1 MKLKQSKNVEW
12 TKLDNASKY
21 FPATANELDTKVFRL
36 SCELYEIIDPDILQK
51 ALNKTIE
58 SFPFFRSILR
68 RGVFWY
74 YFESSD
80 LIPEVSEEFLPI
92 CAPIYNK
99 NTKNLLFRVFY
110 YHKRISFEIFHA
122 LSDGKG
128 ALLFFQTLI
137 YYYLVYC
144 YEEEFKNHKPALDY
158 SASIKKKMDDSFNKH
173 FIGDNRFTPNIID
186 YNKRIK
192 AHRIRGKRTEEN
204 RMKLI
209 EGSMSVKAVLSEA
222 KKNNTSLTIYLAA
235 LFIYSIYKEMNAIEH
250 RRPIILSVPINLRQ
264 FFESHTT
271 RNFFSTMN
279 VGYQFRKE
287 QTELQDVIE
296 SITESFERDLTV
308 DKINYKINR
317 LISLEKNPFMRI
329 IPLPIKDYSIRIA
342 NKWVDRGITGAI
354 SNIGKVPMPEEFESY
369 IRQFTICTSARRPQI
384 CMCSYG
390 DRLTISFTSP
400 FKDTEI
406 QRRFFEH
413 LSNKGIQIEISSN
426 M

>member
-1 MKLKQSKNVEW
+1 MEW
-12 TKLDNASKY
+12 NKLDNASKY

-36 SCELYEIIDPDILQK
+36 SCELYEVIDPKILLR

-80 LIPEVSEEFLPI
+80 LTPEVSEESLSV

-99 NTKNLLFRVFY
+99 NARDLLFRVFY
-110 YHKRISFEIFHA
+110 YNKRISFEIFHA

-128 ALLFFQTLI
+128 ALLFLQTLV
-137 YYYLVYC
+137 YHYLVYR
-144 YEEEFKNHKPALDY
+144 YEAQFKDQKPDLDY
-158 SASIKKKMDDSFNKH
+158 SASIKKKMDNSFDKH
-173 FIGDNRFTPNIID
+173 FIGDNGFSPNVIN
-186 YNKRIK
+186 YNKTKK
-192 AHRIRGKRTEEN
+192 AHRNRGKRTEEN

-209 EGSMSVKAVLSEA
+209 EGSMSVKAVLMEA
-222 KKNNTSLTIYLAA
+222 KKDNTSLTIYLAA
-235 LFIYSIYKEMNAIEH
+235 LFIYSIYKEMKAVERN
-250 RRPIILSVPINLRQ
+250 RPIVLSVPINLRQ
-264 FFESHTT
+264 FFESDTA

-279 VGYQFRKE
+279 ISYQFTKE
-287 QTELQDVIE
+287 KTELKDVIE
-296 SITESFERDLTV
+296 SITDSFQQDLTV
-308 DKINYKINR
+308 DKINHKINR
-317 LISLEKNPFMRI
+317 LVSLEKNPFMRI

-342 NKWVDRGITGAI
+342 NKFVDRGITGAI
-354 SNIGKVPMPEEFESY
+354 SNIGKVSMAEEFEPY
-369 IRQFTICTSARRPQI
+369 IRQFTVCTSARRPQI

-390 DRLTISFTSP
+390 DRLVISFTSP

-406 QRRFFEH
+406 QRRFFEY
-413 LSNKGIQIEISSN
+413 LSNKGIEIEISSN